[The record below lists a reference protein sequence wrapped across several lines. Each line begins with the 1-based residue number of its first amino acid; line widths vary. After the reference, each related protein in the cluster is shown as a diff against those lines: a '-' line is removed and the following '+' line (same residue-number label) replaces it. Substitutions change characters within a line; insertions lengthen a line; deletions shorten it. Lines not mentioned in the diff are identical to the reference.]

1 MQQNE
6 RINWIDAMKGYAICM
21 MMFSHIEYAP
31 TFIKNYISPIFLA
44 LFFLASGYTFHLSAD
59 FKSFFLK
66 KVRTLL
72 FPWLIFASFNI
83 ILTQILTFSEQ
94 EPLTQQFV
102 SLFLQIRG
110 ENDGLWF
117 FPCMFCV
124 ANLFF
129 LSLKFIHN
137 DKLLFGFHFFF
148 LLIGMFYT
156 MHGGDSLPWHVQM
169 WGSGCFYMTVGYLY
183 QKNHEQWSFLFK
195 KSTAFIF
202 FVLYTLSYLCCNAR
216 YPNVHINFYD
226 YGYSAFFYFA
236 IMLSGTVFSF
246 SMIQQLPDFKIIQ
259 YAGKNSL
266 LYFAFHGKP
275 KRLLT
280 VLITHFL
287 PAAEKYWYIGFLC
300 SMTELVIL
308 LYMLVIPCEII
319 QRFFP
324 FLLGKKQTAHLS

>member
-1 MQQNE
+1 MKQNE
-6 RINWIDAMKGYAICM
+6 RIQWIDAMKGYAICM

-44 LFFLASGYTFHLSAD
+44 LFFLASGYTFHLSSD

-72 FPWLIFASFNI
+72 FPWLAFASFNI

-94 EPLTQQFV
+94 EPLAQQFI

-124 ANLFF
+124 SNLFF
-129 LSLKFIHN
+129 LSLKLIHN
-137 DKLLFGFHFFF
+137 DKLFFFFHFFF
-148 LLIGMFYT
+148 LLIGMLYT
-156 MHGGDSLPWHVQM
+156 MHGGSNLPWHIQM
-169 WGSGCFYMTVGYLY
+169 WGSGCFYMAVGYLY
-183 QKNHEQWSFLFK
+183 RKKQWSFLSQ
-195 KSTAFIF
+195 KSAALSF
-202 FVLYTLSYLCCNAR
+202 FALYTISYLFCNAR

-226 YGYSAFFYFA
+226 YGYSVFFYFV
-236 IMLSGTVFSF
+236 IMLSGVAFSF
-246 SMIQQLPDFKIIQ
+246 SLIQQLPSFKIIQ

-266 LYFAFHGKP
+266 LYFAFHGKL

-280 VLITHFL
+280 VLIIHFL
-287 PAAEKYWYIGFLC
+287 PATELYWFIGLLC
-300 SMTELVIL
+300 SIIELIL
-308 LYMLVIPCEII
+308 LMYILVIPCEII
-319 QRFFP
+319 HRFFP
-324 FLLGKKQTAHLS
+324 FLLGRK